1 MTLIFR
7 CLLLTFILISGVA
20 SAQVSS
26 SACDSETVYCI
37 DELNIGLA
45 PSGPEVDRATPRA
58 TLETFLFHA
67 RQENW
72 ATAAQTLNVNGFDTS
87 VQPQVG
93 ADLARKLYTV
103 ISRKAVIDWD
113 RVIDRPDAMQT
124 VGNSS
129 EPMLGQPRKSILLWT
144 LEVQG
149 HPASIRLDRVQVPG
163 TDAVWIFSRRT
174 VGDVPALYAAY
185 GPTQLERMLPDP
197 LKQNAGFG
205 FMWWEIIGLPMLLGL
220 ALACAMLVWRGLGRV
235 RDRMD
240 SELTR
245 RAVSA
250 ARGPAATA
258 VATGVALFSGVNL
271 LVFSGQIST
280 ILTPIA
286 WLGLLASGLW
296 LVVNVADVVLDGLTR
311 FDETD
316 LTQRQQMHMRSMATR
331 VAAARRAFT
340 VAIVLI
346 GGGVFLSQTNLFQN
360 LGLTLLGTAGA
371 LTLVLGFAARRVLGN
386 IMASLQIALN
396 QSARIGDRIVFNEAL
411 CHVER
416 INFTYVQLKDWDGT
430 RLIVPV
436 EEFVSTPFE
445 NWTMKDPEMLRVI
458 KIKCAHDADVDR
470 LRSVFERV
478 VDELEED
485 DLGSLDKMTV
495 RVAEQ
500 DVFGKEVWFGL
511 PCADPNT
518 SWDIACMA
526 REKILAEI
534 AQLERAEK
542 VEILPVPPAAEAA

>member
-26 SACDSETVYCI
+26 SACDSEAVYCI

-124 VGNSS
+124 VGSSS

-205 FMWWEIIGLPMLLGL
+205 FMWWEILGLPMLLGL

-470 LRSVFERV
+470 LRTVFERV
-478 VDELEED
+478 VDELEDD